1 MSPDRIIYLNSFSI
15 GSLIGVAFFFV
26 MFFFLFTVRNRSKA
40 TFHLAVSYG
49 IMAIFNLG
57 YVISSSVY
65 HPLAAY
71 HRYITV
77 SMILLALVHFTMLFF
92 NFPDERAPRFS
103 RVYLVLAYIISLGF
117 IGFFIY
123 NTAGGDKVFL
133 FRGDYW
139 DFDAEYESRVIAYL
153 IQFFI
158 LCSIILAVWRL
169 IIARGHRKVIGLL
182 IAAYLLATIVPSIA
196 NTMSRDARISREVFQ
211 NIWVIFNVFGFFLL
225 GVIYVNNTR
234 DRISFLGKIIG
245 ISLVTFL
252 AMIQFFSYFSLGDKD
267 NAFDYIK
274 KKSSEFVVSGGSE
287 IIETTYEA
295 RYDDEVKEIEL
306 ILGEE
311 TVDLEGEKAEFAG
324 TLLFEKIGRLDD
336 ARKGGSLDALL
347 NRASPYLA
355 GYSMAIRGRA
365 AEVTG
370 KGEMFTGDALQGYI
384 SSVADT
390 VRYHRIKIG
399 ELDDSAFRDTLA
411 SYLDA
416 LEKPE
421 DFVYFVTVLRDH
433 LEGSTSEGEALKAEI
448 MRYLAPVRSTGT
460 RRFRIGSDGI
470 SHYIGYMI
478 VDFEEN
484 AVYEVGYPYTEY
496 REYMHPAVL
505 RYIIML
511 AVLLVVIRFGF
522 QYFFAGILITPLR
535 NLSRGLREVNGGNLD
550 VKLESRSQDELG
562 YITNSFNGMVES
574 LKSMVDTITV
584 NSGEVKNVSADL
596 RTAAASLS
604 DIARELTAIV
614 EQTASAYEEMSSTFD
629 SNLEEVKVQLN
640 SSDSVKSD
648 ISQINVSSQQL
659 SERIDRLTGS
669 INEAVD
675 QIEGGEKTISRSVQ
689 VIEDMAKYLKSIDEA
704 INAVNEVADKI
715 NLLALNAAI
724 EASRAGE
731 AGKGFSVV
739 ADEINKLAD
748 QTSELV
754 KGIQNTISEHT
765 RKISGEIEYISST
778 SSIFGEVR
786 SKIQE
791 TREVLSGT
799 VDFTN
804 GLIRMNSQIQENLTR
819 HTEISSSIYDFSIQQ
834 KEIIDEL
841 TRAINSIAELSQNTL
856 ENSDLVKTYSRIVD
870 MSADE
875 LTQNLEVL
883 SKRGE
888 ELRKEAEL
896 MVDDEAAEEEVPL
909 QEEGMAL
916 HEEENTQRAGDRGED
931 KPEETAGYND
941 IDNESDYELIEIDL
955 DDEPSGTT
963 EAAEEKKEEE

>member
-15 GSLIGVAFFFV
+15 GSLIGVAFFFT
-26 MFFFLFTVRNRSKA
+26 MFFFLFTVRDRSKA

-49 IMAIFNLG
+49 IMAIFNFG
-57 YVISSSVY
+57 YVISSSLY

-77 SMILLALVHFTMLFF
+77 SMILLAIVHFTMLFF
-92 NFPDERAPRFS
+92 SFPDERAPRFS
-103 RVYLVLAYIISLGF
+103 RVYLVFAYIISLGF
-117 IGFFIY
+117 TGFFIF
-123 NTAGGDKVFL
+123 NTAGGETVFH

-139 DFDAEYESRVIAYL
+139 DFNAEYESRIIAYL

-169 IIARGHRKVIGLL
+169 IIARGHRRVIGLL
-182 IAAYLLATIVPSIA
+182 IAAYLIATIIPSIA
-196 NTMSRDARISREVFQ
+196 NTMSRDARISRAVFQ
-211 NIWVIFNVFGFFLL
+211 NVWVIFNVFGFFLL

-252 AMIQFFSYFSLGDKD
+252 AMIQFFSYFSLEDKD

-274 KKSSEFVVSGGSE
+274 KKSSEFVTSGGSE
-287 IIETTYEA
+287 VIDSAYEA
-295 RYDDEVKEIEL
+295 RYDAEVREMEV
-306 ILGEE
+306 ILGKG
-311 TVDLEGEKAEFAG
+311 TVDLEDEKAEFAG
-324 TLLFEKIGRLDD
+324 TLLFEKIGRLDESQM
-336 ARKGGSLDALL
+336 GGVLDALL
-347 NRASPYLA
+347 DQASPYLA
-355 GYSMAIRGRA
+355 GYRTAIRARV
-365 AEVTG
+365 AEMKERGTG
-370 KGEMFTGDALQGYI
+370 TSSGDAMQMYI
-384 SSVADT
+384 STVADT

-399 ELDDSAFRDTLA
+399 ELDAFAFRDALG

-421 DFVYFVTVLRDH
+421 DFVYFFTVLRNH
-433 LEGSTSEGEALKAEI
+433 LERSASNGEALKAEI
-448 MRYLAPVRSTGT
+448 MRYLAPVRSAGT
-460 RRFRIGSDGI
+460 RRFRIGSDGN

-484 AVYEVGYPYTEY
+484 TVYEVGYPYTEY

-522 QYFFAGILITPLR
+522 QFFFAGILITPLR
-535 NLSRGLREVNGGNLD
+535 NLSRGLREVNSGNFD
-550 VKLESRSQDELG
+550 VKLEAKGQDELG
-562 YITNSFNGMVES
+562 YITKSFNGMVES

-596 RTAAASLS
+596 RSAAASLS

-614 EQTASAYEEMSSTFD
+614 EQTASAYEEMSSNFE
-629 SNLEEVKVQLN
+629 SNLDEVKVQLG

-648 ISQINVSSQQL
+648 ISQINQSSGQL

-689 VIEDMAKYLKSIDEA
+689 VIEDMAKYLKSIEEA

-724 EASRAGE
+724 EASRAGD
-731 AGKGFSVV
+731 AGRGFSVV
-739 ADEINKLAD
+739 ADEVNKLAD

-765 RKISGEIEYISST
+765 EKISGEIEYISGT
-778 SSIFGEVR
+778 SSIFSDVR
-786 SKIQE
+786 TKIQE
-791 TREVLSGT
+791 TRDVLSET

-804 GLIRMNSQIQENLTR
+804 GLIKMNSQIQENLTR
-819 HTEISSSIYDFSIQQ
+819 HTEISSNIYDFSIQQ
-834 KEIIDEL
+834 KEVVDEL

-875 LTQNLEVL
+875 LTQNLEAL
-883 SKRGE
+883 SRKGD
-888 ELRKEAEL
+888 ELRQEAESIEDEEAG
-896 MVDDEAAEEEVPL
+896 DDIHEEEVT
-909 QEEGMAL
+909 
-916 HEEENTQRAGDRGED
+916 HRAGDRGED
-931 KPEETAGYND
+931 VPV
-941 IDNESDYELIEIDL
+941 
-955 DDEPSGTT
+955 
-963 EAAEEKKEEE
+963 